1 MNYREISNLVEFNEK
16 YESKNFIVNEV
27 FEDLKSNIS
36 SASHIAFS
44 YSYLYLVQWLYRQA
58 KYFNVKE
65 TIDNSKLKEI
75 LGYDKN
81 NRTVNYLIKKD
92 GLLDKINYLETTR
105 DYPVSWTFT
114 KDEPLEFLMSSDL
127 DFEEGKEY
135 LPTMPKRF
143 YLKKPLK
150 GFDDRTVVIKGEE
163 TEASGVFYQ
172 IDCTHNIPF
181 EVFMYCMSK
190 EDLGCVAFYL
200 YSYLKH
206 RNDIH
211 VSGVDVSLDNLAK
224 ETGISRR
231 TVNKYIGLLKSYKMI
246 DFKHNQE
253 FFVIGMAEGDRMSNT
268 YITRDYDF
276 FSEEHVPYHRIEVK
290 SNEFYV
296 DYLKGRE
303 EMTDYIENQMPF

>member
-1 MNYREISNLVEFNEK
+1 MSYEEICKLVQYNERH
-16 YESKNFIVNEV
+16 ESKNFIVNEV
-27 FEDLKSNIS
+27 FKDLKSNLS
-36 SASHIAFS
+36 STSHIAFS
-44 YSYLYLVQWLYRQA
+44 YSYLYLVQWLYRQT
-58 KYFNVKE
+58 KYFNVE
-65 TIDNSKLKEI
+65 EIIDNSKLKEI

-81 NRTVNYLIKKD
+81 NRTMNYLIKKG

-127 DFEEGKEY
+127 DFEDAKEY
-135 LPTMPKRF
+135 LPLIPKRF

-150 GFDDRTVVIKGEE
+150 GFDNRMVVIKGEE
-163 TEASGVFYQ
+163 MEASGVFYQ
-172 IDCTHNIPF
+172 IDCTHSIPF

-190 EDLGCVAFYL
+190 EALGCVAFYL

-211 VSGVDVSLDNLAK
+211 VGGVDVSLDNLAK

-231 TVNKYIGLLKSYKMI
+231 SVNKYIGLLKSYKMI
-246 DFKHNQE
+246 DFKHNQD
-253 FFVIGMAEGDRMSNT
+253 FFVIGMVEGRMSNT

-276 FSEEHVPYHRIEVK
+276 FSENPTPYRRIEVK
-290 SNEFYV
+290 TNEQYENH
-296 DYLKGRE
+296 LKGKE
-303 EMTDYIENQMPF
+303 EMKGFIDKQMPF